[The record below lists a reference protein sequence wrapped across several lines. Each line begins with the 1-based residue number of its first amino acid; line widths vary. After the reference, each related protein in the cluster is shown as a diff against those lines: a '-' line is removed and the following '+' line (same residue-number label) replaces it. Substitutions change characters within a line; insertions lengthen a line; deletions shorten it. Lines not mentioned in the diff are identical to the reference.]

1 MTSDFFKK
9 EIPGFY
15 AGFPAS
21 WALTGALPQFLQ
33 DRNLTYFGR
42 WGIASLGKWYIC
54 WNLNDELNCSKRKRG
69 LGRAAFQARKKLW
82 GGPEASGKPKRSAFR
97 EFKVSHA
104 SGTEWRKEGSKRTEK
119 VGQGE
124 ILYSFADSVVNLEL
138 RRPKTHWDTTLRPL
152 PEQNICA

>member
-15 AGFPAS
+15 AGFTAS
-21 WALTGALPQFLQ
+21 RALTGAFPQFFQ

-69 LGRAAFQARKKLW
+69 LGRAAFQARKKFMGRPWSLRQAQAQ
-82 GGPEASGKPKRSAFR
+82 GIQGIQSLTCFGCRMKKRG
-97 EFKVSHA
+97 EQNV
-104 SGTEWRKEGSKRTEK
+104 TEK

-138 RRPKTHWDTTLRPL
+138 RRPRLTEIQL
-152 PEQNICA
+152 